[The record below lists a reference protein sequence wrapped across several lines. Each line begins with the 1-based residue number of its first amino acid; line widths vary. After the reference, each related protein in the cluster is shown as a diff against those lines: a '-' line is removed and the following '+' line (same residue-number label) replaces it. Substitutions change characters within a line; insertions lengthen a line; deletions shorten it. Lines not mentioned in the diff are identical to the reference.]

1 MFPPGNGIYYL
12 RTASE
17 ALALKAHFDR
27 SKSLIVIGGGL
38 IGLEVASS
46 AAEIGIATTVIE
58 IAPAFLRASAM
69 RTPPLSC
76 TGAIVSTASTS
87 GLPRRRSPC
96 IVERRPVR
104 GRNPIGR
111 NARS

>member
-1 MFPPGNGIYYL
+1 L

-58 IAPAFLRASAM
+58 IAPRLLARVCDEDTSALVHGRHREHGVDIRLATATVALHRRADGRFAVET
-69 RTPPLSC
+69 R
-76 TGAIVSTASTS
+76 S
-87 GLPRRRSPC
+87 GERSKLT
-96 IVERRPVR
+96 
-104 GRNPIGR
+104 
-111 NARS
+111 